1 MSVFSDIFDW
11 SDWLDW
17 LNPESPSQT
26 ETPSEP
32 ETPTNP
38 ETPASAEYTDVAGE
52 FEELTGSTDNDI
64 FVVSGNQSDYGWGLA
79 EDGVGTVIWNNE
91 TGDADLLYSF
101 ETIRF
106 ADGEVSLADNPEG
119 PVVEPELPEEP
130 AVGPYAEY
138 TDTVGEFQELIGAA
152 DEDVFILAG
161 NQADY
166 SWTASEDGAGT
177 VIWNNETGDADLL
190 YSFET
195 LRFADSEVS
204 LADVPEGPVVEP
216 ISGEYAEYTDTVG
229 EFEELVGA
237 ADEDVFI
244 LAGNQADYSWTASE
258 DGAGT
263 VIWNNETGDADLLY
277 SFETL
282 RFADSEV
289 SLADAPE
296 GPVVGPIS
304 GEYAEYTDTV
314 GEFEELVGAAD
325 EDVFILAGNQ
335 ADYSWAASE
344 DGSGTVIWN
353 NETGNADLLYSF
365 ETLRFA
371 DAEASLAE
379 MPSSETGDETVSGMV
394 ADIPGEAQFL
404 YGSEGTDTFVIDG
417 QSADYGWEATDDGG
431 FVVWEEGTD
440 NYDVLYSFEEIQF
453 QDTTVGL

>member
-38 ETPASAEYTDVAGE
+38 ETPASAEYTDVTGE

-106 ADGEVSLADNPEG
+106 ADGEVSLTDNPEG

-204 LADVPEGPVVEP
+204 LADAPEGPVVEP
-216 ISGEYAEYTDTVG
+216 ISGEYV
-229 EFEELVGA
+229 
-237 ADEDVFI
+237 
-244 LAGNQADYSWTASE
+244 
-258 DGAGT
+258 
-263 VIWNNETGDADLLY
+263 
-277 SFETL
+277 
-282 RFADSEV
+282 
-289 SLADAPE
+289 
-296 GPVVGPIS
+296 
-304 GEYAEYTDTV
+304 EYTDTV

-353 NETGNADLLYSF
+353 NETGDADLLYSF

-379 MPSSETGDETVSGMV
+379 MPSSETGDEIVSGMV